1 MRRGLQAA
9 VAKMMAPRHPHATI
23 DLIEFGIWLSN
34 SNGTQKPARR
44 DPTGCDASH
53 DLTMFLATTSHLGCD
68 LRLFG
73 RNTRCLTPPR
83 GMCTVP
89 AMPTPKAAKEAQ
101 PDFETA
107 MRDLEELVDRLEQGD
122 LPLEESLA
130 AFERGVMLTRA
141 CQTALKE
148 AEQKVEIL
156 LKKAG
161 EPVVEDFAAD
171 ESKAG

>member
-1 MRRGLQAA
+1 MS
-9 VAKMMAPRHPHATI
+9 I
-23 DLIEFGIWLSN
+23 
-34 SNGTQKPARR
+34 
-44 DPTGCDASH
+44 
-53 DLTMFLATTSHLGCD
+53 
-68 LRLFG
+68 
-73 RNTRCLTPPR
+73 
-83 GMCTVP
+83 
-89 AMPTPKAAKEAQ
+89 PKAVNEAQ

-107 MRDLEELVDRLEQGD
+107 MRDLEELVERLEQGD

-141 CQTALKE
+141 CQTALKD

-161 EPVVEDFAAD
+161 EPAVENFTPD

>member
-1 MRRGLQAA
+1 
-9 VAKMMAPRHPHATI
+9 
-23 DLIEFGIWLSN
+23 
-34 SNGTQKPARR
+34 
-44 DPTGCDASH
+44 
-53 DLTMFLATTSHLGCD
+53 
-68 LRLFG
+68 
-73 RNTRCLTPPR
+73 
-83 GMCTVP
+83 
-89 AMPTPKAAKEAQ
+89 MPTPKTEQEVQ

-107 MRDLEELVDRLEQGD
+107 MRDLEELVGRLEQGD

-141 CQTALKE
+141 CQSALKE

-161 EPVVEDFAAD
+161 GPAVEDFTPD

>member
-1 MRRGLQAA
+1 MEMALC
-9 VAKMMAPRHPHATI
+9 MMNRH
-23 DLIEFGIWLSN
+23 
-34 SNGTQKPARR
+34 GTQNRPQR
-44 DPTGCDASH
+44 DPYGCDASH
-53 DLTMFLATTSHLGCD
+53 DLMMFRPAGGGRTPFVAPAPAPGWFDPARGHVYR
-68 LRLFG
+68 LR
-73 RNTRCLTPPR
+73 
-83 GMCTVP
+83 
-89 AMPTPKAAKEAQ
+89 MPTQKEPKAAA
-101 PDFETA
+101 PDFELA
-107 MRDLEELVDRLEQGD
+107 MRDLEELVERLEQGD

-161 EPVVEDFAAD
+161 EPAIEEFSPE